1 MKDLE
6 KRLDKEI
13 QISEDMYSEGLL
25 DITAFLYGE
34 LCKFLEEEGRF
45 IGITKSYTHSIQESY
60 SKINKTVTEED
71 IDTYGRL
78 LYLYKPLLR
87 KEFKRLKSNK
97 LSSGDSVIVIIN
109 KILNIIFEEKTPRF
123 RYTKEFRTIRKIIL
137 KFYDNIRNPKKK
149 DSLFFF
155 SNTIKTYME
164 SGKVGKFPLHQFSLS
179 DVVVQKEELET
190 PGERVDEGSGK
201 KVSEVNL

>member
-1 MKDLE
+1 MKDLD

-34 LCKFLEEEGRF
+34 LCRFLEEEGRF
-45 IGITKSYTHSIQESY
+45 IGITKSYTHSMQESY
-60 SKINKTVTEED
+60 SRMNKTVTEED

-87 KEFKRLKSNK
+87 KEFKRLRSKK
-97 LSSGDSVIVIIN
+97 LSSGDSVIVIMN
-109 KILNIIFEEKTPRF
+109 KILDIIFEEKTPRF
-123 RYTKEFRTIRKIIL
+123 RYTKEFRTVKKIVT

-149 DSLFFF
+149 DPLFIL

-179 DVVVQKEELET
+179 DVVVQKVELSI
-190 PGERVDEGSGK
+190 PGERVDEEGGK
-201 KVSEVNL
+201 KVSEINL